1 LSTFNTESKK
11 PSSFEGLD
19 DLQEAVRTAL
29 EGSPQLNSK
38 DRAKGEAL
46 GLAKFQYGKLSSFLT
61 SSEIGGRMPYKL
73 KCSNLASISPTVGG
87 FGLTLAGAEAY
98 IDNGGPSVVA
108 EDFKLVGDLFAV
120 GVKSYDGHWVIGD
133 QVAIKQKGKITGIGI
148 AKMNPEEMLSMK
160 RGLAVEVRHHA

>member
-1 LSTFNTESKK
+1 
-11 PSSFEGLD
+11 
-19 DLQEAVRTAL
+19 
-29 EGSPQLNSK
+29 
-38 DRAKGEAL
+38 
-46 GLAKFQYGKLSSFLT
+46 
-61 SSEIGGRMPYKL
+61 MPYKL

-120 GVKSYDGHWVIGD
+120 GVKSYDGYWVIGD